1 LNFPKYYNEQSVKI
15 FFKFSRFRQ
24 FILFDIDSLGKDLVV
39 GTLSFEQLKPIKVI
53 EVLTTRRRFSS
64 IRLAH
69 ADYDHFSEILSA
81 LHALRTTLDLKS
93 KKKNHHKRQNF
104 FLTEVFTK

>member
-1 LNFPKYYNEQSVKI
+1 
-15 FFKFSRFRQ
+15 
-24 FILFDIDSLGKDLVV
+24 V

-69 ADYDHFSEILSA
+69 ADYDHFSKILSA

-93 KKKNHHKRQNF
+93 KKKIITKGRIFFKQKCLQNNIERLGTF
-104 FLTEVFTK
+104 KQIF